1 MMNLGLMK
9 RFFDTVDGE
18 WHSPLLNQ
26 IVAPW
31 FEGAVNVQIV
41 RASANFVCFVEAPQG
56 QYFLR
61 FNHAT
66 ERQPEW
72 IAAELEY
79 IQRVAEGG
87 LRVSRPLP
95 SRAGRLVESVDTEL
109 GVFHAVLL
117 ELIPGRHL
125 EFDELDLPA
134 FERWGRVVGQVHR
147 AGQGPRIANRP
158 GWTDWLAMARRTLPP
173 SETLAWRELEA
184 VEVALRAL
192 PVSDDTFGMIHFD
205 LELDNLLWE
214 DEQPGVIDFDDCSYN
229 WLVADIAFAL
239 RDLFENRPSNVDFA
253 DERLQAFL
261 RGYRS
266 VREIS
271 PEALRPLPL
280 FLRLSNLILFARV
293 TYSLAEGILPD
304 EPAWLTTLRDHLAHM
319 LAGYRQDFE
328 SHPLETLYS
337 S

>member
-18 WHSPLLNQ
+18 WRSPLLNQ
-26 IVAPW
+26 IAAPW
-31 FEGAVNVQIV
+31 FAGAVNVQIV

-56 QYFLR
+56 QFFLR
-61 FNHAT
+61 FNHAD
-66 ERQPEW
+66 ERQPQF
-72 IAAELEY
+72 IAAELDY
-79 IQRVAEGG
+79 IQRVAAGG
-87 LRVSRPLP
+87 VCVARPLP
-95 SRAGRLVESVDTEL
+95 SRNGRLVESVPTDL

-117 ELIPGRHL
+117 ELVPGRHL

-134 FERWGRVVGQVHR
+134 FERWGRVVAEVHR
-147 AGQGPRIANRP
+147 AGAGPRIANRP
-158 GWTDWLAMARRTLPP
+158 DWTDWIAMARRVLPP
-173 SETLAWRELEA
+173 SETLAWRELES
-184 VEVALRAL
+184 VETALRAL

-205 LELDNLLWE
+205 LELDNILWE
-214 DEQPGVIDFDDCSYN
+214 DEHPGVIDFDDCSYN
-229 WLVADIAFAL
+229 WLAADIAFAL
-239 RDLFENRPSNVDFA
+239 RDLFENRPANVNFD

-266 VREIS
+266 VRALG

-280 FLRLSNLILFARV
+280 FLRLNNLIIFARI
-293 TYSLAEGILPD
+293 TYSLAEGPLPG

-328 SHPLETLYS
+328 AHPYP
-337 S
+337 